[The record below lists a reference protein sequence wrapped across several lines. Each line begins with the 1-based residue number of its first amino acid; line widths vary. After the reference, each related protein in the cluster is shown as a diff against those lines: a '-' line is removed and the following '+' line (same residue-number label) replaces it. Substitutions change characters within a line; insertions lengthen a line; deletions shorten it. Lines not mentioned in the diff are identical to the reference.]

1 MRWLTRSGGPTT
13 PSGACL
19 HLWATRPQVS
29 VAAGAHSS
37 KAMRDGTFVVDLEH
51 LKDIDLNT
59 ETNVVVVGSGCL
71 IGEIDSV

>member
-1 MRWLTRSGGPTT
+1 
-13 PSGACL
+13 
-19 HLWATRPQVS
+19 
-29 VAAGAHSS
+29 
-37 KAMRDGTFVVDLEH
+37 MRDGTFVVDLEH